1 MCQRDQR
8 HVHKLVRVSV
18 FFFLLNK
25 GIELRHVQRLFS
37 VLWTCPNS
45 IPFWVWREKEAK
57 ACEKSHGI
65 TFRIPNHQNS
75 TPSSR
80 VKIHLFKTCWGL
92 SFYGYSPSREQM
104 VTEKML
110 FAAQLGCHLSPDWDA
125 SFPSGKNRCLTRRKT
140 LKRGSARPKTHFR
153 AGRTCL
159 LWPFSHKEI
168 QENNLT
174 NPQSISIFK

>member
-1 MCQRDQR
+1 MPNDSSLYFGHALTLSHFEYEEKRKQK
-8 HVHKLVRVSV
+8 HV
-18 FFFLLNK
+18 
-25 GIELRHVQRLFS
+25 
-37 VLWTCPNS
+37 T
-45 IPFWVWREKEAK
+45 
-57 ACEKSHGI
+57 KSHGI

-75 TPSSR
+75 APSSR
-80 VKIHLFKTCWGL
+80 VKIHLFTTCWGL

-140 LKRGSARPKTHFR
+140 PKRGSARPKTRFR

-159 LWPFSHKEI
+159 L
-168 QENNLT
+168 
-174 NPQSISIFK
+174 